1 MYVNDS
7 QQEEIL
13 KKQVKE
19 IDNLA
24 LFVYLSTP

>member
-7 QQEEIL
+7 QEEIV
-13 KKQVKE
+13 KKQIKE

>member
-7 QQEEIL
+7 QEEFV
-13 KKQVKE
+13 KKQIKE